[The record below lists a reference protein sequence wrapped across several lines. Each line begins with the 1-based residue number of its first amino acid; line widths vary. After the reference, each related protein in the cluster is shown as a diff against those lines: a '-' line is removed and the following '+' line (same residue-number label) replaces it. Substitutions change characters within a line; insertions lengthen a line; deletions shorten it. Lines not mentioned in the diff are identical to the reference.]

1 MLRGQLLN
9 TPIVGVSELGR
20 SPQSTGIRCPR
31 SPGYGVG
38 RMHVIYGGR
47 A

>member
-20 SPQSTGIRCPR
+20 SPHPLASAAPAHPATAPAGCMSSMRA
-31 SPGYGVG
+31 G
-38 RMHVIYGGR
+38 R
-47 A
+47 

>member
-9 TPIVGVSELGR
+9 TPIVGVSELER
-20 SPQSTGIRCPR
+20 SPPIHWHPLPQLTRL
-31 SPGYGVG
+31 GVG